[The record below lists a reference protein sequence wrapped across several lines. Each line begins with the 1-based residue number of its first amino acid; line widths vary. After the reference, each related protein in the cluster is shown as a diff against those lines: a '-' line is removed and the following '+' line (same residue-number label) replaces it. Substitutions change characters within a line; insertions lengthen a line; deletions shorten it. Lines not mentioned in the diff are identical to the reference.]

1 MLYVVFQFVVV
12 WVWLTQSN
20 TTVTFRTGA
29 VARQLTDQDVAAL
42 ESVLPS
48 GAKPWLLDG
57 DRGMFERIES
67 IQAYLSPTTTTSAL
81 RRGTVISV
89 TRQIRPLTAW
99 TVGTSQSYA
108 QVAIPGR
115 SIDQIVGDQDINR
128 PFRVFGSFDNT
139 ELVHLVEFLRSNPPR
154 DADIKAWPILSIIR
168 WADDAQ
174 VLLPGAVE
182 VWLRGT
188 ALSGQTIALRQTGK
202 DWVIV
207 YVGTWII

>member
-1 MLYVVFQFVVV
+1 MLNVVFQFVVV

-48 GAKPWLLDG
+48 GAKPWLLNG
-57 DRGMFERIES
+57 DPGQLALVQYIE
-67 IQAYLSPTTTTSAL
+67 AYMPPTTSTSTL
-81 RRGTVISV
+81 RRGTVITV
-89 TRQIRPLTAW
+89 TRRTRPLTAW
-99 TVGTSQSYA
+99 TVDASESYA

-115 SIDQIVGDQDINR
+115 RFDQIDGDQDINR

-139 ELVHLVEFLRSNPPR
+139 ELVHLVEFLRSNSQTPR
-154 DADIKAWPILSIIR
+154 VGPDDAIEAWPIRSIIR
-168 WADDAQ
+168 GADD
-174 VLLPGAVE
+174 VE
-182 VWLRGT
+182 VVLRGT
-188 ALSGQTIALRQTGK
+188 ALSGQSITLRQTGQ

-207 YVGTWII
+207 YIGMWII